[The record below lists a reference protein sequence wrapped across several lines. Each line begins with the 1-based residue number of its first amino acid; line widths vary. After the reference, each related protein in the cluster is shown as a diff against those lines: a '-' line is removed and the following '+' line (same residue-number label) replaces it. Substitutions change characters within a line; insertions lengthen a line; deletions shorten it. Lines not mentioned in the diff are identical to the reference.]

1 MAIKSVAS
9 GEGQYR
15 AVARAVDG
23 PSAWAVIGALTFLF
37 YFSTRSALQM
47 PDSLAYALS
56 ARTGQDLFHPHHLLY
71 SPMVRAFYLAL
82 SPACDSCDAVLAAQV
97 HNVLWASVAMA
108 ATFQVVKKLTG
119 AGLAGLGAVLVLLVS
134 QGPWVYATQAEIYVP
149 ALGVLALLTA
159 IIVSAPGHELGW
171 KRLLAVA
178 VLLALA
184 VLYHQSN
191 ALFAAP
197 LGLYLAASQ
206 GRRRPWATLATLA
219 VAGGIV
225 ALAYVLAFAAGP
237 WEKTL
242 ASFVRFNL
250 EYASH
255 PNPTWGTLDNFSPG
269 GAYYLFRSQMWN
281 FIPIPFGAVT
291 VPMFALALGALVAWN
306 AARSLRPAPFRTLRG
321 FLLAW
326 LAAYFLF
333 FLWWL
338 PSEREFFIVTLFPII
353 VLGALVLRDV
363 AMDGRHRR
371 LRPLMAPAVAGVVT
385 FLFATNLALTVL
397 PAHQSRGHRYEEAAR
412 LAALAPA
419 ECLVV
424 AEYPLAESLK
434 YYFGRRAVQLDIPL
448 LSIYERQPLPPEYL
462 LSGEACLVVPLQGL
476 SPSYEALEGI
486 SGYTRPGLWL
496 RYLGWLLDFGPAGPE
511 APLSVRGP
519 VAIRAETGATYLAL
533 GPGRVEVAGIQG
545 LMALLDATASAP
557 VASGRGQFQ
566 SWYEGAYSSRPAPVA
581 TLAP

>member
-9 GEGQYR
+9 GEGRYR
-15 AVARAVDG
+15 AVARALEG

-71 SPMVRAFYLAL
+71 SPVVRAFYLAL
-82 SPACDSCDAVLAAQV
+82 SPACASCDAVLAAQV
-97 HNVLWASVAMA
+97 HNVLWASVAVA
-108 ATFQVVKKLTG
+108 AIFHVVRRTTG
-119 AGLAGLGAVLVLLVS
+119 ASLAGPGAASVLLVS
-134 QGPWVYATQAEIYVP
+134 QGVWVYSTQAEIYVP
-149 ALGVLALLTA
+149 ALGVLALLVAT
-159 IIVSAPGHELGW
+159 IVPGPGPELGW

-178 VLLALA
+178 FLFALA

-197 LGLYLAASQ
+197 LGLYLAATQ
-206 GRRRPWATLATLA
+206 GRRRARAIALVMAL
-219 VAGGIV
+219 AGGTV
-225 ALAYVLAFAAGP
+225 ALAYALAFVAGP

-255 PNPTWGTLDNFSPG
+255 PNPTWGTLDNFSPR

-281 FIPIPFGAVT
+281 FIPIPFGAAT
-291 VPMFALALGALVAWN
+291 VPIFALALGALAAWN
-306 AARSLRPAPFRTLRG
+306 VARSLRPAPFRTLRG

-353 VLGALVLRDV
+353 VLGALLLRDV
-363 AMDGRHRR
+363 VTEVSYPQW
-371 LRPLMAPAVAGVVT
+371 RPGIAPAVAGVTT

-397 PAHQSRGHRYEEAAR
+397 PAHQSRGQRYAEAAR
-412 LAALAPA
+412 LAALAPP
-419 ECLVV
+419 ECLAV

-448 LSIYERQPLPPEYL
+448 LSLYERQPLPPEYT
-462 LSGEACLVVPLQGL
+462 LSGEACLVVPLEGL
-476 SPSYEALEGI
+476 SPGYEALEGVN
-486 SGYTRPGLWL
+486 GYSRPGQWL
-496 RYLGWLLDFGPAGPE
+496 QYLGWLL
-511 APLSVRGP
+511 
-519 VAIRAETGATYLAL
+519 AL
-533 GPGRVEVAGIQG
+533 RQAQGGPGAR
-545 LMALLDATASAP
+545 DAAP
-557 VASGRGQFQ
+557 VST
-566 SWYEGAYSSRPAPVA
+566 VA
-581 TLAP
+581 RSHQR